1 MRLEVYNQIKEKYG
15 KAGSWAVWDF
25 KEDGE
30 FRYDLNGR
38 GYLLNNVVK
47 RFNNVKSQADLDKLE
62 LHNKAVLV
70 ALNFGQREET
80 IEEFIGVNEKL
91 KDVDFHCFHEEFDR
105 KGNVKGYS
113 GDRRQKY
120 GYQDTILWGA
130 YMTDL
135 IKFQED
141 GTLAPVADSKSNSDY
156 LKTLLNNKDFMEIQI
171 NGLIDELKL
180 LGCKDPI
187 IAAVGGISYS
197 KLNSKTYKDKLIEEF
212 GPNTKIVRV
221 PHYSNTNT
229 QIDDND
235 YTSYRELIKKALA
248 E

>member
-1 MRLEVYNQIKEKYG
+1 
-15 KAGSWAVWDF
+15 
-25 KEDGE
+25 
-30 FRYDLNGR
+30 
-38 GYLLNNVVK
+38 
-47 RFNNVKSQADLDKLE
+47 
-62 LHNKAVLV
+62 
-70 ALNFGQREET
+70 
-80 IEEFIGVNEKL
+80 
-91 KDVDFHCFHEEFDR
+91 
-105 KGNVKGYS
+105 
-113 GDRRQKY
+113 
-120 GYQDTILWGA
+120 
-130 YMTDL
+130 
-135 IKFQED
+135 
-141 GTLAPVADSKSNSDY
+141 
-156 LKTLLNNKDFMEIQI
+156 MEIQI